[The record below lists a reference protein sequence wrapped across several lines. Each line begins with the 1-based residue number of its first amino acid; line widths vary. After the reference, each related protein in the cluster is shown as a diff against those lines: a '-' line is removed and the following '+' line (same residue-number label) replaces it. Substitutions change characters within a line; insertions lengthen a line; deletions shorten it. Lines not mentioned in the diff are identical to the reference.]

1 MLFLTCPHCE
11 DRIIKSIAVGDRF
24 EKMDCPYCEKVIF
37 VHHSRWRPHVYKPCQ
52 IRANEQSKEIEI
64 IDPVALKE
72 IADHFGVTSNA
83 VRHHIEKGV
92 RRLNHPGRRIGWG
105 VLPSDMVEKW
115 KEINSQNNQ
124 YKERE
129 TMTEV
134 SDRRYMRQYEKRHQE
149 MMTTNTNP
157 SEFEPTAEMRERWS
171 EISDKTTIK
180 MTDARRID
188 VPTLGY
194 RPPTEARTETRESG
208 PVPTFGTER
217 LDLIQVG
224 DHLCYY
230 YQDFDTLFVRN
241 AQRKMDNPETIKVEL
256 IIRSLGSI
264 VWALAWLWGRIE
276 NPAIERRRRRGKDK
290 KREV

>member
-1 MLFLTCPHCE
+1 
-11 DRIIKSIAVGDRF
+11 
-24 EKMDCPYCEKVIF
+24 
-37 VHHSRWRPHVYKPCQ
+37 
-52 IRANEQSKEIEI
+52 
-64 IDPVALKE
+64 
-72 IADHFGVTSNA
+72 
-83 VRHHIEKGV
+83 
-92 RRLNHPGRRIGWG
+92 
-105 VLPSDMVEKW
+105 
-115 KEINSQNNQ
+115 
-124 YKERE
+124 
-129 TMTEV
+129 
-134 SDRRYMRQYEKRHQE
+134 

-230 YQDFDTLFVRN
+230 RQDSDTLFVR
-241 AQRKMDNPETIKVEL
+241 R
-256 IIRSLGSI
+256 
-264 VWALAWLWGRIE
+264 
-276 NPAIERRRRRGKDK
+276 
-290 KREV
+290 